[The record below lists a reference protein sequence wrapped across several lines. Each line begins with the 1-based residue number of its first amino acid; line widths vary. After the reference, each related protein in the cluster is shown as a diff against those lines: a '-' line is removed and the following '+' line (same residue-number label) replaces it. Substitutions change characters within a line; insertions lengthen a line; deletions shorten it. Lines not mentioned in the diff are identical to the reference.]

1 MSEQGK
7 TVEPAT
13 PATPGDAATAT
24 QTPATPDPA
33 PTSGDP
39 APEPTKDGDAA
50 PAEPQAE
57 PAKPTVP
64 DAYTFQL
71 PQGMKADDELV
82 AKISPVFKEL
92 GLTQEQAQKV
102 ANVYAERV
110 AAQEKAR
117 LDQLAADHETWKGE
131 TQKLEEPT
139 RDAANRLYTKLGWK
153 ALFEKLEA
161 EGHPTYVFDHPE
173 VIKGLAAVF
182 ADAANHDV
190 APGNPASTPDPMR
203 KLYPKSYDAMKR

>member
-1 MSEQGK
+1 MSQESK
-7 TVEPAT
+7 TVEPVT
-13 PATPGDAATAT
+13 PATPGDAAADTK
-24 QTPATPDPA
+24 TPATPDPA

-39 APEPTKDGDAA
+39 APEPKKDGDAA
-50 PAEPQAE
+50 PAEPQADQ
-57 PAKPTVP
+57 AKPAVP
-64 DAYTFQL
+64 ETYTFQL
-71 PQGMKADDELV
+71 PEGMKADEALV
-82 AKISPVFKEL
+82 GKVSPVFKEL

-102 ANVYAERV
+102 AHVYAEHV

-131 TQKLEEPT
+131 TLKLEEKT
-139 RDAANRLYTKLGWK
+139 RDAAQRLYTKLGWK
-153 ALFEKLEA
+153 PLFDKLAA

-182 ADAANHDV
+182 ADAADHDV
-190 APGNPASTPDPMR
+190 VPGNPTSTPDPMR